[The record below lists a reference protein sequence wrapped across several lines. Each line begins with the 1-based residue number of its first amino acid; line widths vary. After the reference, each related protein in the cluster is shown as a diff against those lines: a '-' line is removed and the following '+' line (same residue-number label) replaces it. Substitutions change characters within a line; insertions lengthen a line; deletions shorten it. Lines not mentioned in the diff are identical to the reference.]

1 MNAAVRG
8 LILSVVLS
16 MVFVQVPAEA
26 DEQSAVPRI
35 GVLVPPLANSPYEA
49 GLREG
54 LRELGYTD
62 GKNISIEW
70 RRSTGTE
77 GELQSIASELVR
89 AKVDV
94 IVVYG
99 TPAARGALRASAT
112 IPVVFLS
119 GDPVASGIATSIARP
134 GGNATGVSGV
144 LTELTAKRL
153 ELLCQVAPR
162 ARRIAYLTNS
172 SNPAA
177 APQREAAQK
186 AARTLGVQLVYL
198 DARNADEL
206 TSALG
211 AISRSAAS
219 GVLISGDALLHA
231 NKPRIAQAVRK
242 ARLPSVS
249 PYKDYH
255 EEGVLMSYGPN
266 LIAVGRKLAVYVD
279 KILKGARPADL
290 PIEEMSTYELVINL
304 RVAKEIG
311 ISVPQALLL
320 RADEVIR

>member
-1 MNAAVRG
+1 MRSLAT
-8 LILSVVLS
+8 
-16 MVFVQVPAEA
+16 
-26 DEQSAVPRI
+26 D
-35 GVLVPPLANSPYEA
+35 LVH
-49 GLREG
+49 
-54 LRELGYTD
+54 
-62 GKNISIEW
+62 
-70 RRSTGTE
+70 
-77 GELQSIASELVR
+77 
-89 AKVDV
+89 AKMDV

-99 TPAARGALRASAT
+99 TPAARAALGATGT

-119 GDPVASGIATSIARP
+119 GDPVASGVAASLARP
-134 GGNATGVSGV
+134 GHNGTGVSGV

-153 ELLCQVAPR
+153 ELLFQVVPR

-177 APQREAAQK
+177 TPQREAAQK
-186 AARTLGVQLVYL
+186 AARTLGVQLIYL

-206 TSALG
+206 TVALG
-211 AISRSAAS
+211 AMPRSAAN

-231 NKPRIAQAVRK
+231 NKPRIAHAVRE

-279 KILKGARPADL
+279 KILKGAKPADL

-304 RVAKEIG
+304 RVARELGLK
-311 ISVPQALLL
+311 VPQELLL